1 MLRSALIGLLIVG
14 SLTACSTA
22 YYGAMDKVG
31 VHKRDIL
38 VSRVEKASKSQEDAQ
53 EEFKSALEQFASVVN
68 IEDSDL
74 EKSYNRLNK
83 EYEEA
88 KSAADAVSKRID
100 DVENVSK
107 ALFKEWK
114 NELDLYQN
122 TNLRAESQR
131 KLEDT
136 KSRYATM
143 MATMREAEVTMQPV
157 LNAFHDNVLYLKHNL
172 NARAVGALRS
182 EFTNLQSNIDQLVA
196 RMNRSIASSNDF
208 IANIKE

>member
-1 MLRSALIGLLIVG
+1 MFRSALISLLVVG

-22 YYGAMDKVG
+22 YYGAMEKVG

-53 EEFKSALEQFASVVN
+53 EEFKSALEQFAAVVN

-83 EYEEA
+83 EYEDA
-88 KSAADAVSKRID
+88 NSAAEAVSERID

-114 NELDLYQN
+114 NELELYQN

-131 KLEDT
+131 KLDDT
-136 KSRYATM
+136 KRRYTAM
-143 MATMREAEVTMQPV
+143 MATMREAEATMPPV
-157 LNAFHDNVLYLKHNL
+157 LNTFRDNVLYLKHNL
-172 NARAVGALRS
+172 NARAIGALRS
-182 EFTNLQSNIDQLVA
+182 EFTSLQSNIDQLISQ
-196 RMNRSIASSNDF
+196 MNRSIASSNEF
-208 IANIKE
+208 IENIKE

>member
-114 NELDLYQN
+114 NELNLYQN

>member
-1 MLRSALIGLLIVG
+1 MLRTALIGLLLTG
-14 SLTACSTA
+14 SLAACSTA
-22 YYGAMDKVG
+22 YYGAMEKVG

-53 EEFKSALEQFASVVN
+53 EEFKSALEQFAAVVN

-83 EYEEA
+83 EYEDA
-88 KSAADAVSKRID
+88 KSAADTVSERID
-100 DVENVSK
+100 DVEKVSK

-136 KSRYATM
+136 KRRYAAM
-143 MATMREAEVTMQPV
+143 MATMREAEVSMHPV
-157 LNAFHDNVLYLKHNL
+157 LNTFRDNVLFLKHNL
-172 NARAVGALRS
+172 NARAIGALRS
-182 EFTNLQSNIDQLVA
+182 EFTSLQSNIDQLIA